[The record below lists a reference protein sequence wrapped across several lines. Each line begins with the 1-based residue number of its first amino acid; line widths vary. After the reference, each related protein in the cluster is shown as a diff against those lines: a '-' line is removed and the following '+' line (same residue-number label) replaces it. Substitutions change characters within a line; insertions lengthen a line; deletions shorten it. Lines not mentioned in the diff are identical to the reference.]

1 MNNFLDP
8 KMAQD
13 SEFSS
18 RKKPV
23 INWKIPLCA
32 AGIGVAICAASFTYA
47 LLVDWNIHLYNP
59 SFDNVI
65 SDLCP
70 ATILQIATAD
80 APVQDAANQR
90 LTYELWVIAA
100 VVNAFLYGMIGLVI
114 ELLLHVWRKD
124 IATQD

>member
-23 INWKIPLCA
+23 INWKIPLWA

-80 APVQDAANQR
+80 APDQDAANQR

>member
-1 MNNFLDP
+1 
-8 KMAQD
+8 
-13 SEFSS
+13 
-18 RKKPV
+18 
-23 INWKIPLCA
+23 
-32 AGIGVAICAASFTYA
+32 

>member
-1 MNNFLDP
+1 
-8 KMAQD
+8 
-13 SEFSS
+13 
-18 RKKPV
+18 
-23 INWKIPLCA
+23 
-32 AGIGVAICAASFTYA
+32 
-47 LLVDWNIHLYNP
+47 
-59 SFDNVI
+59 
-65 SDLCP
+65 
-70 ATILQIATAD
+70 LQIATAD